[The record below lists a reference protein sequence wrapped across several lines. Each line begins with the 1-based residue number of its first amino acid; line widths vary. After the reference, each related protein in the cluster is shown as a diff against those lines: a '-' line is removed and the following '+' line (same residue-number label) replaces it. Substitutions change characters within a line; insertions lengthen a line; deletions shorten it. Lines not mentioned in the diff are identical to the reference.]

1 MEPDSIHV
9 PELTQDTF
17 LDFSADFGHI
27 LAGYDNIYVASQIY
41 DFNRC
46 QCLQID
52 IDPLS
57 GFADSLSNL
66 SDGLVSALFQDVQKP
81 VGICYAESPALVVLI
96 ANPGLK
102 AVGSDVDEWI
112 IVNLLDRLA
121 LEQFGQ

>member
-46 QCLQID
+46 QSFKRD
-52 IDPLS
+52 IDPLP
-57 GFADSLSNL
+57 GFSYHLSNL
-66 SDGLVSALFQDVQKP
+66 SDGFVSALFQDVQ
-81 VGICYAESPALVVLI
+81 
-96 ANPGLK
+96 
-102 AVGSDVDEWI
+102 
-112 IVNLLDRLA
+112 
-121 LEQFGQ
+121 